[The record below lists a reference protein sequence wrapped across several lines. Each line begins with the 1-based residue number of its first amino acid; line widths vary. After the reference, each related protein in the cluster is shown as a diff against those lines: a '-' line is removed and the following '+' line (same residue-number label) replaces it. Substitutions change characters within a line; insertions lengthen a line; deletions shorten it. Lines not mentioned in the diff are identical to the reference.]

1 MAIKPKLRI
10 KQLRSGVSRTKSIQA
25 TLRGLGLRGPH
36 TESVL
41 ENTPSIRGAVKK
53 VIHLVAV
60 EEIDG

>member
-1 MAIKPKLRI
+1 MAAKRKLKL
-10 KQLRSGVSRTKSIQA
+10 KQLRSEIGTTESVQA

-36 TESVL
+36 TQAVL
-41 ENTPSIRGAVKK
+41 ENTPSVRGAVKK

>member
-1 MAIKPKLRI
+1 MAAKRKLKV
-10 KQLRSGVSRTKSIQA
+10 KQLRSGIGTTQSVQA
-25 TLRGLGLRGPH
+25 TLRGLGLRGPR

-41 ENTPSIRGAVKK
+41 ENTPSVRGAVKK